1 MTQVGLTVEEL
12 VFGDMNGPL
21 AYWGPVTASPT
32 AALTAT
38 ERALLAH
45 LATRLTRDTDAAPTQ
60 TLTTL
65 LTTPV
70 TVA

>member
-1 MTQVGLTVEEL
+1 MTQAGLTVEEL

-38 ERALLAH
+38 ERAVLAQ
-45 LATRLTRDTDAAPTQ
+45 LAARLTRDTDAA
-60 TLTTL
+60 LTRT

-70 TVA
+70 AVA

>member
-1 MTQVGLTVEEL
+1 MTEARLAVAEL

-38 ERALLAH
+38 ERALLAK
-45 LATRLTRDTDAAPTQ
+45 LAARLPRDTDAALTQ

-65 LTTPV
+65 LTTPAA
-70 TVA
+70 VA

>member
-1 MTQVGLTVEEL
+1 MTQAGLTVEQL

-38 ERALLAH
+38 ERALYATLA
-45 LATRLTRDTDAAPTQ
+45 ARLTRDADTA
-60 TLTTL
+60 
-65 LTTPV
+65 
-70 TVA
+70 

>member
-38 ERALLAH
+38 ERVLLAT
-45 LATRLTRDTDAAPTQ
+45 LAARLPRDTDAALTQ
-60 TLTTL
+60 SLTTL

-70 TVA
+70 AVA

>member
-1 MTQVGLTVEEL
+1 MTEAGLTVAEL

-38 ERALLAH
+38 ERALLAQ
-45 LATRLTRDTDAAPTQ
+45 LAARLPRDPDAALTQ

-65 LTTPV
+65 RTTPV
-70 TVA
+70 VVA